1 MDDHHHNPETTS
13 QGNPL
18 LEIRQL
24 TKRFSGVVALHQVD
38 MAIYPHERI
47 SLIGPNGSGKT
58 TLFNCITGFYR
69 PEEGQVIYK
78 GKEITHERPDE
89 ISLRGITRTFQ
100 NVRIFPSLSVAEN
113 LAISLQQHQED
124 NLFNRIFHTGNI
136 RHLDKE
142 TAEKVEVM
150 LGMVGLAHLGD
161 ERAASLGY
169 GHRKLLEFA
178 CALIPDPD
186 LIMLDEPA
194 AGVNTAMV
202 DQMKRYIMQFNQQG
216 KTFLI
221 VEHNMGVVMD
231 ISQRIVVLDYG
242 EKIAEGTPAE
252 IRENPR
258 VGEAYFGK

>member
-1 MDDHHHNPETTS
+1 MDDRQLNPKATPKE
-13 QGNPL
+13 NPL
-18 LEIRQL
+18 LEIHQL
-24 TKRFSGVVALHQVD
+24 SKRFSGVVALHQID

-78 GKEITHERPDE
+78 GADITHERPDE
-89 ISLRGITRTFQ
+89 ISLRGVTRTFQ

-113 LAISLQQHQED
+113 LAISLQQHQEE

-142 TAEKVEVM
+142 TSEKVDVM
-150 LGMVGLAHLGD
+150 LGMVGLSHLCD
-161 ERAASLGY
+161 ERASSLVY
-169 GHRKLLEFA
+169 GQRKLLEFA
-178 CALIPDPD
+178 CALISDPD

-202 DQMKRYIMQFNQQG
+202 DQMKHYIMQFNQQG

-231 ISQRIVVLDYG
+231 ISERIIVLDYG

-252 IRENPR
+252 IRDDPR